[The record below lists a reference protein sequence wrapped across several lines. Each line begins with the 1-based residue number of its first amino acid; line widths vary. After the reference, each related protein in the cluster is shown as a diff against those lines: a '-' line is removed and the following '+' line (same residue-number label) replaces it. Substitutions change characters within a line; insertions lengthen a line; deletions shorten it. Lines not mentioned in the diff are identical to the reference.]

1 MISSYSLNIKF
12 TDLYT
17 RCNVKLEESL
27 RNKTGMNLKN
37 RIYLLLF
44 IILII
49 CIFYY
54 IYQFIK
60 FDIKVKKFNEEILIG
75 MTITEVEKILGKPS
89 QILYD
94 FQNKEISEKVG
105 LDPEIG
111 IDEYYY
117 EGAFFLRDDLILY
130 FHSVTK
136 KLMYKERASVIVSNP
151 K

>member
-1 MISSYSLNIKF
+1 M
-12 TDLYT
+12 
-17 RCNVKLEESL
+17 